1 MISGKTIISVIHYEP
16 CLSKPFA
23 EIFTCFNFVFDDQYF
38 HLAPRLAA
46 KVILFRPRSLST
58 DYSKNDNIVII
69 LSPDKQSAFCKVT
82 LVILWTSFEPF
93 TRSAWT
99 RSVMFKLKLLSIST
113 IFILAGCVS
122 LAPEYQRPAAPVPQ
136 QFSLSRNS
144 LTPAVNGYQDTGWR
158 NFFVDPQVTRLIT
171 EALNNNRDLRMAALK
186 VEEAR
191 AQFNVTDADRY
202 PQLNASSGITYSGGL
217 KGDKPTTQE
226 YDAGLELSYELD
238 FFGKLK
244 NMSDADRQNYF
255 ASEEARRAV
264 HILLVSSVSQSYFSQ
279 QLAYEQLRI
288 ARETLKNY
296 QQSYAFVEQQL
307 VTGSTNVLALEQA
320 RGQIESTRAE
330 IAKRE
335 GDLAKAN
342 NALQLVL
349 GTYRALPSEK
359 GMKGGEIAPVKLPP
373 NLSSQILLQRPDIM
387 EAEYQL
393 KAADANIG
401 AARAAFF
408 PSITLTSG
416 LSASSTE
423 LSSLFTS
430 GSGMWNFIPKIEIP
444 IFNAGRNKAN
454 LKLAEIRQQQSV
466 VNYEQ
471 KIQSAFKDVSDTLA
485 LRDSL
490 SQQLESQQRYL
501 DSLQITLQRAR
512 GLYASGAVSYI
523 EVLDAERSLFA
534 TQQTILDLTYSRQVN
549 EINLFTALGGGWVE

>member
-1 MISGKTIISVIHYEP
+1 M
-16 CLSKPFA
+16 
-23 EIFTCFNFVFDDQYF
+23 FT
-38 HLAPRLAA
+38 
-46 KVILFRPRSLST
+46 
-58 DYSKNDNIVII
+58 
-69 LSPDKQSAFCKVT
+69 
-82 LVILWTSFEPF
+82 
-93 TRSAWT
+93 
-99 RSVMFKLKLLSIST
+99 LKRLSIST
-113 IFILAGCVS
+113 IFLLAGCVS

-136 QFSLSRNS
+136 QFSLSRNG
-144 LTPAVNGYQDTGWR
+144 LMPAAQNYQDSGWR
-158 NFFVDPQVTRLIT
+158 NFFADPQVTRLIA
-171 EALNNNRDLRMAALK
+171 EALSNNRDLRMAALK

-217 KGDKPTTQE
+217 KSDKPTSQE

-238 FFGKLK
+238 FFGKLR
-244 NMSDADRQNYF
+244 NMSEADRQNFF

-279 QLAYEQLRI
+279 QLAYKQLRI

-335 GDLAKAN
+335 GELAQAN

-349 GTYRALPSEK
+349 GTYRALPAENGASDS
-359 GMKGGEIAPVKLPP
+359 ALTPVKLPP
-373 NLSSQILLQRPDIM
+373 NLSSDILLQRPDIM

-408 PSITLTSG
+408 PSISLTSG
-416 LSASSTE
+416 LSTSSTA
-423 LSSLFTS
+423 LSSLFTPA
-430 GSGMWNFIPKIEIP
+430 SGMWNFIPKIDIP
-444 IFNAGRNKAN
+444 IFNAGRNNAN

-471 KIQSAFKDVSDTLA
+471 KIQAAFKDVADALA
-485 LRDSL
+485 LRDSINN
-490 SQQLESQQRYL
+490 QIDAQQRYL

-534 TQQTILDLTYSRQVN
+534 TQQTLLDLTNSRQVN
-549 EINLFTALGGGWVE
+549 EINLYTALGGGWVE

>member
-1 MISGKTIISVIHYEP
+1 M
-16 CLSKPFA
+16 
-23 EIFTCFNFVFDDQYF
+23 FT
-38 HLAPRLAA
+38 
-46 KVILFRPRSLST
+46 
-58 DYSKNDNIVII
+58 
-69 LSPDKQSAFCKVT
+69 
-82 LVILWTSFEPF
+82 
-93 TRSAWT
+93 
-99 RSVMFKLKLLSIST
+99 LKRLSIST
-113 IFILAGCVS
+113 IFLLAGCVS

-136 QFSLSRNS
+136 QFSLSRNG
-144 LTPAVNGYQDTGWR
+144 LMPAAQNYQDSGWR
-158 NFFVDPQVTRLIT
+158 NFFADPHVTRLIA
-171 EALNNNRDLRMAALK
+171 EALSNNRDLRMAALK

-217 KGDKPTTQE
+217 KSDKPTSQE

-238 FFGKLK
+238 FFGKLR
-244 NMSDADRQNYF
+244 NMSEADRQNFF

-279 QLAYEQLRI
+279 QLAYKQLRI

-335 GDLAKAN
+335 GELAQAN

-349 GTYRALPSEK
+349 GTYRVLPAENGASDSA
-359 GMKGGEIAPVKLPP
+359 MTPVKLPP
-373 NLSSQILLQRPDIM
+373 NLSSDILLQRPDIM

-393 KAADANIG
+393 KAANANIG

-408 PSITLTSG
+408 PSISLTSG
-416 LSASSTE
+416 LSTSSTA
-423 LSSLFTS
+423 LSSLFTPA
-430 GSGMWNFIPKIEIP
+430 SGMWNFIPKIDIP
-444 IFNAGRNKAN
+444 IFNAGRNNAN

-471 KIQSAFKDVSDTLA
+471 KIQAAFKDVADALA
-485 LRDSL
+485 LRDSINN
-490 SQQLESQQRYL
+490 QIDAQQRYL

-523 EVLDAERSLFA
+523 EVLDAERSLFT
-534 TQQTILDLTYSRQVN
+534 TQQTLLDLINSRQVN
-549 EINLFTALGGGWVE
+549 EINLYTALGGGWVE

>member
-1 MISGKTIISVIHYEP
+1 M
-16 CLSKPFA
+16 
-23 EIFTCFNFVFDDQYF
+23 FT
-38 HLAPRLAA
+38 
-46 KVILFRPRSLST
+46 
-58 DYSKNDNIVII
+58 
-69 LSPDKQSAFCKVT
+69 
-82 LVILWTSFEPF
+82 
-93 TRSAWT
+93 
-99 RSVMFKLKLLSIST
+99 LKRLSIST
-113 IFILAGCVS
+113 IFLLAGCVS

-136 QFSLSRNS
+136 QFSLSRNG
-144 LTPAVNGYQDTGWR
+144 LMPAAQNYQDSGWR
-158 NFFVDPQVTRLIT
+158 NFFADPQVTRLIA
-171 EALNNNRDLRMAALK
+171 EALSNNRDLRMAALK

-217 KGDKPTTQE
+217 KSDKPTSQE
-226 YDAGLELSYELD
+226 YDASLELSYELD
-238 FFGKLK
+238 FFGKLR
-244 NMSDADRQNYF
+244 NMSEADRQNFF

-279 QLAYEQLRI
+279 QLAYKQLRI

-335 GDLAKAN
+335 GELAQAN

-349 GTYRALPSEK
+349 GTYRVLPAENGASDSA
-359 GMKGGEIAPVKLPP
+359 MTPVKLPP
-373 NLSSQILLQRPDIM
+373 NLSSDILLQRPDIM

-408 PSITLTSG
+408 PSISLTSG
-416 LSASSTE
+416 LSTSSTA
-423 LSSLFTS
+423 LSSLFTPA
-430 GSGMWNFIPKIEIP
+430 SGMWNFIPKINIP
-444 IFNAGRNKAN
+444 IFNAGRNNAN

-471 KIQSAFKDVSDTLA
+471 KIQAAFKDVADALA
-485 LRDSL
+485 LRDSINN
-490 SQQLESQQRYL
+490 QIDAQQRYL

-534 TQQTILDLTYSRQVN
+534 TQQTLLDLINSRQVN
-549 EINLFTALGGGWVE
+549 EINLYTALGGGWVE

>member
-1 MISGKTIISVIHYEP
+1 M
-16 CLSKPFA
+16 
-23 EIFTCFNFVFDDQYF
+23 FT
-38 HLAPRLAA
+38 
-46 KVILFRPRSLST
+46 
-58 DYSKNDNIVII
+58 
-69 LSPDKQSAFCKVT
+69 
-82 LVILWTSFEPF
+82 
-93 TRSAWT
+93 
-99 RSVMFKLKLLSIST
+99 LKRLSISA
-113 IFILAGCVS
+113 IFLLAGCVS

-136 QFSLSRNS
+136 QFSLSRNG
-144 LTPAVNGYQDTGWR
+144 LMPAAQNYQDSGWR
-158 NFFVDPQVTRLIT
+158 NFFADPQVTRLIA
-171 EALNNNRDLRMAALK
+171 EALSNNRDLRMAALK

-217 KGDKPTTQE
+217 KSDKPTSQE

-238 FFGKLK
+238 FFGKLR
-244 NMSDADRQNYF
+244 NMSEADRQNFF

-279 QLAYEQLRI
+279 QLAYKQLRI

-335 GDLAKAN
+335 GELAQAN

-349 GTYRALPSEK
+349 GTYRALPAENGASDS
-359 GMKGGEIAPVKLPP
+359 ALTPVKLPP
-373 NLSSQILLQRPDIM
+373 NLSSDILLQRPDIM

-408 PSITLTSG
+408 PSISLTSG
-416 LSASSTE
+416 LSTSSTA
-423 LSSLFTS
+423 LSSLFTPA
-430 GSGMWNFIPKIEIP
+430 SGMWNFIPKIDIP
-444 IFNAGRNKAN
+444 IFNAGRNNAN

-471 KIQSAFKDVSDTLA
+471 KIQAAFKDVADALA
-485 LRDSL
+485 LRDSINN
-490 SQQLESQQRYL
+490 QIDAQQRYL

-534 TQQTILDLTYSRQVN
+534 TQQTLLDLTNSRQVN
-549 EINLFTALGGGWVE
+549 EINLYTALGGGWVE

>member
-1 MISGKTIISVIHYEP
+1 M
-16 CLSKPFA
+16 
-23 EIFTCFNFVFDDQYF
+23 FT
-38 HLAPRLAA
+38 
-46 KVILFRPRSLST
+46 
-58 DYSKNDNIVII
+58 
-69 LSPDKQSAFCKVT
+69 
-82 LVILWTSFEPF
+82 
-93 TRSAWT
+93 
-99 RSVMFKLKLLSIST
+99 LKRLSIST
-113 IFILAGCVS
+113 IFLLAGCVS

-136 QFSLSRNS
+136 QFSLSRNG
-144 LTPAVNGYQDTGWR
+144 LMPAAQNYQDSGWR
-158 NFFVDPQVTRLIT
+158 NFFADPQVTRLIA
-171 EALNNNRDLRMAALK
+171 EALSNNRDLRMAALK

-217 KGDKPTTQE
+217 KSDKPTSQE

-238 FFGKLK
+238 FFGKLR
-244 NMSDADRQNYF
+244 NMSEADRQNFF

-279 QLAYEQLRI
+279 QLAYKQLRI

-335 GDLAKAN
+335 GELAQAN

-349 GTYRALPSEK
+349 GTYRALPSEN
-359 GMKGGEIAPVKLPP
+359 GASDSALTPVKLPP
-373 NLSSQILLQRPDIM
+373 NLSSDILLQRPDIM

-408 PSITLTSG
+408 PSISLTSG
-416 LSASSTE
+416 LSTSSTA
-423 LSSLFTS
+423 LSSLFTPA
-430 GSGMWNFIPKIEIP
+430 SGMWNFIPKIDIP
-444 IFNAGRNKAN
+444 IFNAGRNNAN

-471 KIQSAFKDVSDTLA
+471 KIQAAFKDVADALA
-485 LRDSL
+485 LRDSI
-490 SQQLESQQRYL
+490 SRQIDAQQRYL

-534 TQQTILDLTYSRQVN
+534 TQQTLLDLTNSRQVN
-549 EINLFTALGGGWVE
+549 EINLYTALGGGWVE

>member
-1 MISGKTIISVIHYEP
+1 M
-16 CLSKPFA
+16 
-23 EIFTCFNFVFDDQYF
+23 FT
-38 HLAPRLAA
+38 
-46 KVILFRPRSLST
+46 
-58 DYSKNDNIVII
+58 
-69 LSPDKQSAFCKVT
+69 
-82 LVILWTSFEPF
+82 
-93 TRSAWT
+93 
-99 RSVMFKLKLLSIST
+99 LKRLSIST
-113 IFILAGCVS
+113 VFLLAGCVS

-136 QFSLSRNS
+136 QFSLSRNG
-144 LTPAVNGYQDTGWR
+144 LMPAAQNYQDSGWR
-158 NFFVDPQVTRLIT
+158 NFFADPQVTRLIA
-171 EALNNNRDLRMAALK
+171 EALSNNRDLRMAALK

-217 KGDKPTTQE
+217 KSDKPTSQE

-238 FFGKLK
+238 FFGKLR
-244 NMSDADRQNYF
+244 NMSEADRQNFF

-279 QLAYEQLRI
+279 QLAYKQLRI

-335 GDLAKAN
+335 GELAQAN

-349 GTYRALPSEK
+349 GTYRVLPAENGASDSA
-359 GMKGGEIAPVKLPP
+359 MIPVKLPP
-373 NLSSQILLQRPDIM
+373 NLSSDILLQRPDIM

-408 PSITLTSG
+408 PSISLTSG
-416 LSASSTE
+416 LSTSSTA
-423 LSSLFTS
+423 LSSLFTPA
-430 GSGMWNFIPKIEIP
+430 SGMWNFIPKIDIP
-444 IFNAGRNKAN
+444 IFNAGRNNAN

-471 KIQSAFKDVSDTLA
+471 KIQAAFKDVADALA
-485 LRDSL
+485 LRDSINN
-490 SQQLESQQRYL
+490 QIDAQQRYL

-523 EVLDAERSLFA
+523 EVLDAERSLFT
-534 TQQTILDLTYSRQVN
+534 TQQTLLDLINSRQVN
-549 EINLFTALGGGWVE
+549 EINLYTALGGGWVE

>member
-1 MISGKTIISVIHYEP
+1 MS
-16 CLSKPFA
+16 
-23 EIFTCFNFVFDDQYF
+23 
-38 HLAPRLAA
+38 
-46 KVILFRPRSLST
+46 
-58 DYSKNDNIVII
+58 
-69 LSPDKQSAFCKVT
+69 
-82 LVILWTSFEPF
+82 
-93 TRSAWT
+93 
-99 RSVMFKLKLLSIST
+99 SI
-113 IFILAGCVS
+113 
-122 LAPEYQRPAAPVPQ
+122 
-136 QFSLSRNS
+136 
-144 LTPAVNGYQDTGWR
+144 
-158 NFFVDPQVTRLIT
+158 
-171 EALNNNRDLRMAALK
+171 
-186 VEEAR
+186 
-191 AQFNVTDADRY
+191 
-202 PQLNASSGITYSGGL
+202 
-217 KGDKPTTQE
+217 
-226 YDAGLELSYELD
+226 
-238 FFGKLK
+238 FGKLK
-244 NMSDADRQNYF
+244 NMSEADRQNYF

-296 QQSYAFVEQQL
+296 EQSYAFVEQQL

-335 GDLAKAN
+335 GDLAQAN

-430 GSGMWNFIPKIEIP
+430 GSGM
-444 IFNAGRNKAN
+444 
-454 LKLAEIRQQQSV
+454 
-466 VNYEQ
+466 
-471 KIQSAFKDVSDTLA
+471 
-485 LRDSL
+485 
-490 SQQLESQQRYL
+490 
-501 DSLQITLQRAR
+501 
-512 GLYASGAVSYI
+512 
-523 EVLDAERSLFA
+523 
-534 TQQTILDLTYSRQVN
+534 
-549 EINLFTALGGGWVE
+549 

>member
-1 MISGKTIISVIHYEP
+1 M
-16 CLSKPFA
+16 
-23 EIFTCFNFVFDDQYF
+23 FT
-38 HLAPRLAA
+38 
-46 KVILFRPRSLST
+46 
-58 DYSKNDNIVII
+58 
-69 LSPDKQSAFCKVT
+69 
-82 LVILWTSFEPF
+82 
-93 TRSAWT
+93 
-99 RSVMFKLKLLSIST
+99 LKRLSIST
-113 IFILAGCVS
+113 IFLLAGCVS

-136 QFSLSRNS
+136 QFSLSRNG
-144 LTPAVNGYQDTGWR
+144 LMPAAQNYQDRGWR
-158 NFFVDPQVTRLIT
+158 NFFADSQVTRLIA
-171 EALNNNRDLRMAALK
+171 EALSNNRDLRKAALK

-217 KGDKPTTQE
+217 KSDKPTSQE

-238 FFGKLK
+238 FFGKLR
-244 NMSDADRQNYF
+244 NMSEADRQNFF

-279 QLAYEQLRI
+279 QLAYKQLRI

-335 GDLAKAN
+335 GELAQAN

-349 GTYRALPSEK
+349 GTYRALPSEN
-359 GMKGGEIAPVKLPP
+359 GASDSALTPVKLPP
-373 NLSSQILLQRPDIM
+373 NLSSDILLQRPDIM

-408 PSITLTSG
+408 PSISLTSG
-416 LSASSTE
+416 LSTSSTA
-423 LSSLFTS
+423 LSSLFTPA
-430 GSGMWNFIPKIEIP
+430 SGMWNFIPKIDIP
-444 IFNAGRNKAN
+444 IFNAGRNNAN

-471 KIQSAFKDVSDTLA
+471 KIQAAFKDVADALA
-485 LRDSL
+485 LRDSINN
-490 SQQLESQQRYL
+490 QIDAQQRYL

-534 TQQTILDLTYSRQVN
+534 TQQTLLDLTNSRQVN
-549 EINLFTALGGGWVE
+549 EINLYTALGGGWVE

>member
-1 MISGKTIISVIHYEP
+1 M
-16 CLSKPFA
+16 
-23 EIFTCFNFVFDDQYF
+23 FT
-38 HLAPRLAA
+38 
-46 KVILFRPRSLST
+46 
-58 DYSKNDNIVII
+58 
-69 LSPDKQSAFCKVT
+69 
-82 LVILWTSFEPF
+82 
-93 TRSAWT
+93 
-99 RSVMFKLKLLSIST
+99 LKRLSIST
-113 IFILAGCVS
+113 IFLLAGCVS
-122 LAPEYQRPAAPVPQ
+122 LAPQYQRPAAPVPQ
-136 QFSLSRNS
+136 QFSLSRNG
-144 LTPAVNGYQDTGWR
+144 LMPAAQNYQDSGWR
-158 NFFVDPQVTRLIT
+158 NFFDDPQVTRLIA
-171 EALNNNRDLRMAALK
+171 EALSNNRDLRMAALK

-217 KGDKPTTQE
+217 KSDKPTSQE

-238 FFGKLK
+238 FFGKLR
-244 NMSDADRQNYF
+244 NMSEEDRQNFF

-279 QLAYEQLRI
+279 QLAYKQLRI

-335 GDLAKAN
+335 GELAQAN

-349 GTYRALPSEK
+349 GTYRTLPAENGASDSALT
-359 GMKGGEIAPVKLPP
+359 PVKLPP
-373 NLSSQILLQRPDIM
+373 NLSSDILLQRPDIM

-408 PSITLTSG
+408 PSISLTSG
-416 LSASSTE
+416 LSTSSTA
-423 LSSLFTS
+423 LSSLFTPA
-430 GSGMWNFIPKIEIP
+430 SGMWNFIPKIDIP
-444 IFNAGRNKAN
+444 IFNAGRNNAN

-471 KIQSAFKDVSDTLA
+471 KIQAAFKDVADALA
-485 LRDSL
+485 LRDSINN
-490 SQQLESQQRYL
+490 QIDAQQRYL

-523 EVLDAERSLFA
+523 EVLDAERSLFT
-534 TQQTILDLTYSRQVN
+534 TQQTLLDLTNSRQVN
-549 EINLFTALGGGWVE
+549 EINLYSALGGGWVE